1 MKLKNKINQEK
12 DKKQKKYQ
20 SKEWWLNWIKK
31 LNKIKCQGMKS
42 KNKKTSKNIKRKT
55 NSNKKIRD
63 QNWYKYKLT
72 GNI

>member
-31 LNKIKCQGMKS
+31 TK
-42 KNKKTSKNIKRKT
+42 
-55 NSNKKIRD
+55 
-63 QNWYKYKLT
+63 
-72 GNI
+72 